1 MTRILT
7 CLTSVIAT
15 CLVLALPANAQSN
28 PFSPRIIVNERVVS
42 NYELDQR
49 IQFLKVLRTPGDLDK
64 LALDALI
71 EDRLRVQEAERLEI
85 AATPEQVELGMTE
98 FAGRANLSVEQ
109 FVAAIAEAGVE
120 PETFRDFVAAG
131 VVWRDVVRAK
141 FGAKT
146 DVTETEIDRTLANQA
161 RVDGVR
167 VLISELIIP
176 APPGSEEDVLAQAQN
191 LQSQINS
198 DASFAEAA
206 RTYSAA
212 PSAARGG
219 RMDWMPLA
227 NLPAAI
233 APFVLALAPGQVS
246 DPIPIPGAVAL
257 FQLRDLEET
266 DTEAPETTQVEYAE
280 LLLPN
285 DSNAL
290 TAVAGIKAK
299 VDACNDL
306 YALGF
311 PANQLTR
318 KTQTMAEVP
327 VDVGLELARLDA
339 GESAATL
346 VRGTARVF
354 VMLCTRMPVVEEP
367 PTRDQVRTQI
377 INQRL
382 SRLADGYLAD
392 LRANA
397 IIQEP

>member
-266 DTEAPETTQVEYAE
+266 DTEAPATTQVEYAE

-290 TAVAGIKAK
+290 TAAAGIKAK

>member
-146 DVTETEIDRTLANQA
+146 EVTETEIDRTLANQA

-266 DTEAPETTQVEYAE
+266 DTEAPATTQVEYAE

-290 TAVAGIKAK
+290 TAAAGIKAK

>member
-266 DTEAPETTQVEYAE
+266 DTEAPATTQVEYAE

>member
-120 PETFRDFVAAG
+120 SETFRDFVAAG

-146 DVTETEIDRTLANQA
+146 EVTETEIDRTLANQA

-266 DTEAPETTQVEYAE
+266 DTEAPATTQVEYAE

-290 TAVAGIKAK
+290 TAAAGIKAK

>member
-266 DTEAPETTQVEYAE
+266 DTEAPATTQVEYAE

-290 TAVAGIKAK
+290 TAAAGIKAK

-311 PANQLTR
+311 PANQVTR

>member
-146 DVTETEIDRTLANQA
+146 EVTETEIDRTLANQA

-266 DTEAPETTQVEYAE
+266 DTEAPATTQVEYAE

>member
-141 FGAKT
+141 FGSKT

-266 DTEAPETTQVEYAE
+266 DTEAPATTQVEYAE